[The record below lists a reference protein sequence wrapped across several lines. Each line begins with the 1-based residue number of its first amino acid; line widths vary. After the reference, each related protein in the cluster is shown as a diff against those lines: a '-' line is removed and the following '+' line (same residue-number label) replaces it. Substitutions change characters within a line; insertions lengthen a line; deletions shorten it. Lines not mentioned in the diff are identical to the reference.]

1 MRLRPFGV
9 ALAGILAAWA
19 STARADPQTSIGLT
33 VGGVV
38 RDGLPGE
45 GRGGGGG
52 VSGAFHL
59 GARGDVLLFRSRN
72 SDMAVGPY
80 VDVATA
86 SFHDA
91 DLGGGLGWLLPVTED
106 FPLLLSAGG
115 FARDGDGRSWR
126 PGLEGTLLVGPR
138 SYNFH
143 SWYGLAGG
151 LFVQTRWVPQ
161 SPSTLDVVIGAQI
174 DLELIALPFVFA
186 WQSLTHAS

>member
-1 MRLRPFGV
+1 VGVRRACVAAAALV
-9 ALAGILAAWA
+9 ALLPTRAH
-19 STARADPQTSIGLT
+19 ADPQTSIGLT
-33 VGGVV
+33 LGGVV
-38 RDGLPGE
+38 RDVQGS
-45 GRGGGGG
+45 G

-91 DLGGGLGWLLPVTED
+91 DLGGGLGWLIPMTED

-115 FARDGDGRSWR
+115 FARDGDGQGWR

-174 DLELIALPFVFA
+174 DVEILALPFVFA

>member
-1 MRLRPFGV
+1 VGV
-9 ALAGILAAWA
+9 RRACVAAAALAPLLA
-19 STARADPQTSIGLT
+19 TQARAGPQTSIGLT
-33 VGGVV
+33 LGGVV
-38 RDGLPGE
+38 RDVQGSGA
-45 GRGGGGG
+45 
-52 VSGAFHL
+52 SGAFHL
-59 GARGDVLLFRSRN
+59 GARGDVLLLRSRN

-80 VDVATA
+80 VEVATA
-86 SFHDA
+86 LFHDA
-91 DLGGGLGWLLPVTED
+91 DLGGGLGLLLPMTED

-151 LFVQTRWVPQ
+151 LFLQTRWLPH
-161 SPSTLDVVIGAQI
+161 SPSTLDIVIGAQV
-174 DLELIALPFVFA
+174 DVELLALPFVFA

>member
-1 MRLRPFGV
+1 MRATVRAV
-9 ALAGILAAWA
+9 ALATILVARA
-19 STARADPQTSIGLT
+19 SPAHADPQTSVGLT
-33 VGGVV
+33 IGGVV
-38 RDGLPGE
+38 RDVQGSGT
-45 GRGGGGG
+45 
-52 VSGAFHL
+52 SGAFHL

-115 FARDGDGRSWR
+115 FARDGDGQGWR

-138 SYNFH
+138 SYNYH

-151 LFVQTRWVPQ
+151 LFVQTRWLPQ
-161 SPSTLDVVIGAQI
+161 SPSTVDVVIGAQI
-174 DLELIALPFVFA
+174 DVEILALPFVFA
-186 WQSLTHAS
+186 WQSLTHSS

>member
-1 MRLRPFGV
+1 MGV
-9 ALAGILAAWA
+9 RRACVAAGALAALV
-19 STARADPQTSIGLT
+19 STKARADPQTSIGLT
-33 VGGVV
+33 IGGVV
-38 RDGLPGE
+38 RDEQGA
-45 GRGGGGG
+45 GG

-59 GARGDVLLFRSRN
+59 GARGDLLLLRSRN

-80 VDVATA
+80 IDVATA

-91 DLGGGLGWLLPVTED
+91 DLGGGLGWLLPMTGD

-126 PGLEGTLLVGPR
+126 PGLEGTMLVGPR
-138 SYNFH
+138 SYNYH

-151 LFVQTRWVPQ
+151 LFVQTRWLPQ
-161 SPSTLDVVIGAQI
+161 SPSTVDVVIGAQI
-174 DLELIALPFVFA
+174 DVELLALPFVFA

>member
-1 MRLRPFGV
+1 LRTGLRALALAVAGV
-9 ALAGILAAWA
+9 ASARAAH
-19 STARADPQTSIGLT
+19 ADPQTSIGLT
-33 VGGVV
+33 IGGVV
-38 RDGLPGE
+38 RDVQGS
-45 GRGGGGG
+45 G

-59 GARGDVLLFRSRN
+59 GARGDLLLFRSRN

-115 FARDGDGRSWR
+115 FARDGDGQSWR

-174 DLELIALPFVFA
+174 DVEILALPFVFA